1 MSEYAPEYTKKERV
15 VLVAKHMAWAI
26 PLVAATKMWFFPW
39 FGAYA
44 ERAHCYD
51 YGYVTG
57 THLVFY
63 FVFVAIP
70 IGSALAIFSIEG
82 VRSLKIIRLGQNP
95 LPGEKVLRK
104 TKYKYGVKA
113 KIQPYIVL
121 LVLVF
126 LLGLGIKGIFW
137 ANDII
142 YDPNN
147 KQLVCSNS

>member
-1 MSEYAPEYTKKERV
+1 M
-15 VLVAKHMAWAI
+15 
-26 PLVAATKMWFFPW
+26 
-39 FGAYA
+39 
-44 ERAHCYD
+44 
-51 YGYVTG
+51 
-57 THLVFY
+57 
-63 FVFVAIP
+63 AIP